1 MVSIFS
7 FSVFRVNFQ
16 TLPDKKFY
24 SKDIKSRYTD
34 FGTLKPDVAKV
45 ISKSWVLAKVSYCF
59 TE

>member
-1 MVSIFS
+1 MASIFS

-34 FGTLKPDVAKV
+34 FDTLKPDVAKV
-45 ISKSWVLAKVSYCF
+45 ISKSWALAHF
-59 TE
+59 